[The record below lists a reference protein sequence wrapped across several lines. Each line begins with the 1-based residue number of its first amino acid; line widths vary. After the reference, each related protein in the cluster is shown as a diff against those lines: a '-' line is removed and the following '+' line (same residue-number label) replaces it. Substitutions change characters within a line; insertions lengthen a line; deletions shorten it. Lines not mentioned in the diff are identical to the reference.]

1 MTAVSR
7 FCELLGRLG
16 LRPEAAVL
24 WTRDGRYY
32 DRPVPEPSD
41 PADLPEF
48 GDPTRRT
55 YLASERTLLAWWRTS
70 LGAVGVAV
78 AVGRLLPTVAH
89 LKRGPFLVL
98 GVAWGV
104 LACGLLVFGS
114 WRERQGETAFRAGGF
129 LRLSPTIVS
138 VFVVYTL
145 ALIVATVV
153 VSLWAT

>member
-1 MTAVSR
+1 VPS
-7 FCELLGRLG
+7 LPDGGPGREYRG
-16 LRPEAAVL
+16 A
-24 WTRDGRYY
+24 
-32 DRPVPEPSD
+32 VPEPPDS
-41 PADLPEF
+41 AEVPEF
-48 GDPTRRT
+48 GDPSRRT

-70 LGAVGVAV
+70 LGALGVAL

-89 LKRGPFLVL
+89 LKREPFIAL

-114 WRERQGETAFRAGGF
+114 WRERRGEDVIRSGGF

-145 ALIVATVV
+145 ALTVVTVV
-153 VSLWAT
+153 VSLWAS